1 MKTKG
6 LIYWEILKKECHYP
20 EDYDTN
26 GFIYGVE
33 YYDEDGE
40 IIDIVW
46 FKTEHEQLEELQ
58 NV

>member
-6 LIYWEILKKECHYP
+6 VIYWEILKKECHYP
-20 EDYDTN
+20 EDYNRD

-46 FKTEHEQLEELQ
+46 FKTEQEQLEEMQ
-58 NV
+58 HD